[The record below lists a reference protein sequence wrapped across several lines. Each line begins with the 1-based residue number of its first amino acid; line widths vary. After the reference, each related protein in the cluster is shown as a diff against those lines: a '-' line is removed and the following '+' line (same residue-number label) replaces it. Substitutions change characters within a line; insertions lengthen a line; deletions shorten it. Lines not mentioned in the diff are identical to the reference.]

1 MHTNYHTHTYRCNHA
16 AGEEREYIE
25 NAIAGGIKTL
35 GFADHAPMPFRDGYF
50 SGFRMRCEQLEE
62 YVATL
67 RGLQQEYKDRIRI
80 LIGFETEYYPAVF
93 EDFLKLIQPYA
104 PDYLILGQ
112 HALDNEANAHFTSA
126 GTDDPALL
134 KKYVDQVTEGLAT
147 GKFLYLAHPD
157 VMRFTG
163 DREVYEQEMTRLC
176 RFCKERE
183 IPVEI
188 NLLGM
193 MDNRFYPTDAFWHI
207 AAREGNSAI
216 IGCDAHHPWVLS
228 NRELHQRGEAFA
240 RQFGLP
246 LLTQL
251 DL

>member
-1 MHTNYHTHTYRCNHA
+1 MHTNYHTHTARCHHA

-25 NAIAGGIKTL
+25 NAIAGGIQTL
-35 GFADHAPMPFRDGYF
+35 GFADHAPMPFGGGYH
-50 SGFRMRCEQLEE
+50 SGFRMGCHQLEE
-62 YVATL
+62 YVTTL
-67 RGLQQEYKDRIRI
+67 RGLQREYQDQIRI

-93 EDFLKLIQPYA
+93 EDFLNLTQPYEL
-104 PDYLILGQ
+104 DYLILGQ
-112 HALDNEANAHFTSA
+112 HALDNEENAHFTAA

-134 KKYVDQVTEGLAT
+134 KKYVDQVTQGLAT

-163 DREVYEQEMTRLC
+163 DADIYDQEMTRLC

-193 MDNRFYPTDAFWHI
+193 MDNRFYPTDAFWRI

-216 IGCDAHHPWVLS
+216 IGCDAHQPSVLS
-228 NRELHQRGEAFA
+228 NRELHKQGEEFA
-240 RQFGLP
+240 KRFGLP

-251 DL
+251 NI